1 MKTFKHQT
9 TLRSTLLTLI
19 MLCCTQFSLSS
30 RNWDWSW
37 IIHNEEGTNLCYF
50 KFLRYWGDSLCII
63 TYGDGSF
70 EYKNHLTI
78 PSEANFFNNF
88 IKVVGIDNETCKGC
102 AKLTKVTIPNSIR
115 YIGNHAFESC
125 TALESLVIPESVKTI
140 GDCAFL
146 KCSILKDIQFPA
158 GRDSISFGKHVF
170 RDCEAFQ
177 SMTLFD
183 TTPPVLLTNSSFTD
197 GQYANV
203 KILVP
208 PSALEAYQSHI
219 KWSKFANIIPLAYS
233 FQVNGIFYEIKS
245 DNEVSVSYDNSTL
258 NIYTGHVAIPESVTH
273 DGITYQVT
281 SIGLD
286 AFKVCT
292 SLTSVSIPNTVTAI
306 DENAFFGCSS
316 LKSIT
321 IPNSVVSIGYSA
333 FSQSGLTSLDLGTSL
348 QYIGKNAFADCYG
361 LTQLYI
367 PSSLNLID
375 NEAFKGC
382 NNLKEI
388 TLSPDLTEVTINDGA
403 FDGCDSLFKITCL
416 AYNPPILSTNTGF
429 TDDQFANVKIIVLRT
444 ALEAYQCDANWSKF
458 ANILPLTY
466 SFQENGIY
474 YEIKNDDE
482 VIVSYNSSTPS
493 IYTGHVT
500 IPESVI
506 HDGITYQV
514 TSIGSD
520 AFKGCTSLTSVS
532 IPNTVTAIDENAFF
546 GCSSLKSIRIPNSV
560 VSIGCS
566 AFNQSGLTSLDL
578 GTSVQYIGKNAFSDC
593 SGLTQ
598 LYIPSSL
605 NLIDS
610 EAFKDCYYLKEI
622 TLSADLA
629 DLTLYEGAFEG
640 CDALSTITCLA
651 YNPPLLDNHQ
661 NGFDSTILNRTVLQ
675 VPHSR
680 LNAYQEA
687 DEWRCFANISCLD
700 YDLIVNGIYFLK
712 RNDQEASVVSKDNKR
727 NSYSGDVVIPEEVSL
742 NGDVLSVTAIA
753 DNAFRYCSNLTTV
766 TIPNSVTSI
775 GSWSFAKSGVKSIT
789 IPNSVTH
796 IGCYAFSESSLHNIT
811 LSENLTEI
819 KNGTFCAC
827 SLNSITIP
835 NKVTCIGD
843 SAFFMC
849 RNLKNIAIPNSVTRI
864 GLMSFCYSS
873 LGSVNIPNA
882 VTEIGTM
889 AFAASDLR
897 SVTLPDSITIL
908 DDGVFCMCKDLV
920 DIVIPN
926 SVKEIKTEA
935 FTHCWA
941 LKKMV
946 IPNSVER
953 IGAMAF
959 YWCTH
964 LDTLVIGSGIKSIGD
979 WAFNSPGIPGPG
991 GDGFFNS
998 IESITCFAPTPAS
1011 MVADAFE
1018 SSYSTAKLTVP
1029 HGSLEE
1035 YRNAAGWKRFA
1046 KIVTDTPNDI
1056 NDDGEVNI
1064 ADVNVLINVILNDS
1078 GAFNLALDVNE
1089 DGEINIADV
1098 NAIINVIRNE

>member
-1 MKTFKHQT
+1 MKSITHQT
-9 TLRSTLLTLI
+9 TLRSILLTLI
-19 MLCCTQFSLSS
+19 MCCTQFSLWGWGFI
-30 RNWDWSW
+30 NWDWFEYITS
-37 IIHNEEGTNLCYF
+37 EDGTSVCFF
-50 KFLRYWGDSLCII
+50 KYLRYQGDSLCII
-63 TYGDGSF
+63 TYSGNDTK
-70 EYKNHLTI
+70 YRNHLFI
-78 PSEANFFNNF
+78 PSETNSLK
-88 IKVVGIDNETCKGC
+88 KVVGIDNKTCKEC
-102 AKLTKVTIPNSIR
+102 TNLKKVTIPNSIEF
-115 YIGNHAFESC
+115 IGNSAFYGC
-125 TALESLVIPESVKTI
+125 TSLESLVIPESVKTI
-140 GDCAFL
+140 GDSAFMR
-146 KCSILKDIQFPA
+146 CSILKDIQFPA
-158 GRDSISFGKHVF
+158 GRDSISFGKRVI
-170 RDCEAFQ
+170 RNCDALQ
-177 SMTLFD
+177 AMTLFNSI
-183 TTPPVLLTNSSFTD
+183 PPVLSTNNSFTNE
-197 GQYANV
+197 QYANL

-208 PSALEAYQSHI
+208 RTALEAYQSDAN
-219 KWSKFANIIPLAYS
+219 WSKFANIIPLTYS
-233 FQVNGIFYEIKS
+233 FQENGIFYEIKS

-258 NIYTGHVAIPESVTH
+258 NIYKGHVAIPESVTH

-281 SIGLD
+281 SIGQD
-286 AFKVCT
+286 AFKGCT
-292 SLTSVSIPNTVTAI
+292 LLTSVSIPNTVTVI
-306 DENAFFGCSS
+306 EENAFFG
-316 LKSIT
+316 
-321 IPNSVVSIGYSA
+321 
-333 FSQSGLTSLDLGTSL
+333 
-348 QYIGKNAFADCYG
+348 CYG

-375 NEAFKGC
+375 NEAFKDC
-382 NNLKEI
+382 SNLKEI
-388 TLSPDLTEVTINDGA
+388 TLNADSTELTINDGA
-403 FDGCDSLFKITCL
+403 FEGCDSLLKITCL
-416 AYNPPILSTNTGF
+416 AYNPPILSTNPGF
-429 TDDQFANVKIIVLRT
+429 TDEQFANVKIIVLRT

-482 VIVSYNSSTPS
+482 VNVSYNSSTPS

-500 IPESVI
+500 IPESVT

-520 AFKGCTSLTSVS
+520 AFKGCTSLSSVS
-532 IPNTVTAIDENAFF
+532 IPNTVTAIDDNAFF

-578 GTSVQYIGKNAFSDC
+578 GTSLQYIGKNAFSDC
-593 SGLTQ
+593 YGLTQ

-753 DNAFRYCSNLTTV
+753 DNAFQYCSNLTTV

-775 GSWSFAKSGVKSIT
+775 GGWSFAKRGVKSIT

-796 IGCYAFSESSLHNIT
+796 IGCYAYSESSLHNIT

-849 RNLKNIAIPNSVTRI
+849 RNLKSIAIPNSVTRI

-873 LGSVNIPNA
+873 LGSVNIPNS

-889 AFAASDLR
+889 AFAASNLR

-908 DDGVFCMCKDLV
+908 NEGIFSLCTDLA

-926 SVKEIKTEA
+926 SVKEIKVEA

-1064 ADVNVLINVILNDS
+1064 ADVNVLINAILNDS

>member
-1 MKTFKHQT
+1 MKSITHQT
-9 TLRSTLLTLI
+9 TLRSILLTLI
-19 MLCCTQFSLSS
+19 MCCTQFSLWGWGFI
-30 RNWDWSW
+30 NWDWFEYITS
-37 IIHNEEGTNLCYF
+37 EDGTSVCFF
-50 KFLRYWGDSLCII
+50 KYLRYQGDSLCII
-63 TYGDGSF
+63 TYSGNDTK
-70 EYKNHLTI
+70 YRNHLFI
-78 PSEANFFNNF
+78 PSETNSLK
-88 IKVVGIDNETCKGC
+88 KVVGIDNKTCKEC
-102 AKLTKVTIPNSIR
+102 TNLKKVTIPNSIEF
-115 YIGNHAFESC
+115 IGNSAFYGC
-125 TALESLVIPESVKTI
+125 TSLESLFIPESVKTI
-140 GDCAFL
+140 GDSAFM

-158 GRDSISFGKHVF
+158 GRDSISFGKYVI
-170 RDCEAFQ
+170 RNCNALQ
-177 SMTLFD
+177 TMTLFNGM
-183 TTPPVLLTNSSFTD
+183 PPVLLTKNSFTNA
-197 GQYANV
+197 QYANL

-208 PSALEAYQSHI
+208 RTALEAYKSDAN
-219 KWSKFANIIPLAYS
+219 WSKFANIIPLTYS
-233 FQVNGIFYEIKS
+233 FQENGIFYEIKS

-258 NIYTGHVAIPESVTH
+258 NIYKGHVAIPESVTH

-281 SIGLD
+281 SIGQD
-286 AFKVCT
+286 AFKGCT
-292 SLTSVSIPNTVTAI
+292 LLTSVSIPNSVTAI
-306 DENAFFGCSS
+306 EENAFFG
-316 LKSIT
+316 
-321 IPNSVVSIGYSA
+321 
-333 FSQSGLTSLDLGTSL
+333 
-348 QYIGKNAFADCYG
+348 CYG

-375 NEAFKGC
+375 NEAFKDC
-382 NNLKEI
+382 SNLKEI
-388 TLSPDLTEVTINDGA
+388 TLNADSTELTINDGA
-403 FDGCDSLFKITCL
+403 FEGCDSLLKITCL
-416 AYNPPILSTNTGF
+416 AYNPPILSTNPGF
-429 TDDQFANVKIIVLRT
+429 TDEQFANVKIIVLRT
-444 ALEAYQCDANWSKF
+444 TLDAYQSDANWSKF

-466 SFQENGIY
+466 SFQENGIF
-474 YEIKNDDE
+474 YEIKNENE
-482 VIVSYNSSTPS
+482 VSVSYDSSISTD
-493 IYTGHVT
+493 YKGHVT

-578 GTSVQYIGKNAFSDC
+578 GTSLQYIGKNAFSDC
-593 SGLTQ
+593 YGITQ

-610 EAFKDCYYLKEI
+610 EAFKDCYYLKGI

-700 YDLIVNGIYFLK
+700 YDIIVNGIYFLK

-753 DNAFRYCSNLTTV
+753 DNAFQYCSNLTTV

-849 RNLKNIAIPNSVTRI
+849 RNLKSIAIPNSVTRI

-873 LGSVNIPNA
+873 LGSVNIPNS

-889 AFAASDLR
+889 AFAASNLR

-908 DDGVFCMCKDLV
+908 NEGIFSLCTDLA

-926 SVKEIKTEA
+926 SVKEIKVQA

-1064 ADVNVLINVILNDS
+1064 ADVNVLINAILNDS

>member
-1 MKTFKHQT
+1 MF
-9 TLRSTLLTLI
+9 
-19 MLCCTQFSLSS
+19 CCTQFSLSS
-30 RNWDWSW
+30 RNWDWFEF
-37 IIHNEEGTNLCYF
+37 IHHEEGTSLYYF
-50 KFLRYWGDSLCII
+50 KGLRYQGDSLCII
-63 TYGDGSF
+63 TYGSQKYRNNLF
-70 EYKNHLTI
+70 I
-78 PSEANFFNNF
+78 PSETNSLK
-88 IKVVGIDNETCKGC
+88 KVVGIDNWTCKEC
-102 AKLTKVTIPNSIR
+102 TNLKKVTISNSIKF
-115 YIGNHAFESC
+115 IGNSAFYGC
-125 TALESLVIPESVKTI
+125 TSLESLVIPESVKTI
-140 GDCAFL
+140 GDSAFMS
-146 KCSILKDIQFPA
+146 CSILKEIQFPA
-158 GRDSISFGKHVF
+158 GRDSISFGKRVI
-170 RDCEAFQ
+170 RNCDALQ
-177 SMTLFD
+177 TMTLFNSM
-183 TTPPVLLTNSSFTD
+183 PPVLSTNNSFTNA
-197 GQYANV
+197 QYANL

-208 PSALEAYQSHI
+208 RTALEAYQSDAN
-219 KWSKFANIIPLAYS
+219 WSKFANIIPLTYS
-233 FQVNGIFYEIKS
+233 FQENGIFYEIKN

-258 NIYTGHVAIPESVTH
+258 NIYKGHVAIPESVTH

-286 AFKVCT
+286 AFKGCT
-292 SLTSVSIPNTVTAI
+292 LLTSVSIPNTVTAI

-367 PSSLNLID
+367 PSSLSLID

-444 ALEAYQCDANWSKF
+444 ALEAYQSDANWSKF

-466 SFQENGIY
+466 SFQENGIF
-474 YEIKNDDE
+474 YEIKNDNE
-482 VIVSYNSSTPS
+482 VSVSYDSSIS
-493 IYTGHVT
+493 NIYNGHVA
-500 IPESVI
+500 IPESVT
-506 HDGITYQV
+506 HDGNTYQV

-532 IPNTVTAIDENAFF
+532 IPNSVTVIDESAFF
-546 GCSSLKSIRIPNSV
+546 GCSSLKSISIPNSV

-566 AFNQSGLTSLDL
+566 AFSQSGLTFLDL
-578 GTSVQYIGKNAFSDC
+578 GTSLQYIGKNAFADC
-593 SGLTQ
+593 YGLTQ
-598 LYIPSSL
+598 LHIPSSL
-605 NLIDS
+605 NLIDC

-622 TLSADLA
+622 TLDK
-629 DLTLYEGAFEG
+629 DVTELTLYAGAFDG
-640 CDALSTITCLA
+640 CDALATITCLPP
-651 YNPPLLDNHQ
+651 NPPLLDNRQ
-661 NGFDSTILNRTVLQ
+661 DGFNDAILNRTILQ

-680 LNAYQEA
+680 LSVYQEA
-687 DEWRCFANISCLD
+687 DEWLRFANIQSLD
-700 YDLIVNGIYFLK
+700 YDLVLNGIYFL
-712 RNDQEASVVSKDNKR
+712 RTSNEDASVVSKDNKR
-727 NSYSGDVVIPEEVSL
+727 NSYRGDVVIPEMVNFDGEDL
-742 NGDVLSVTAIA
+742 KVTAIA
-753 DNAFRYCSNLTTV
+753 NSAFQNCSNLTSV
-766 TIPNSVTSI
+766 TMPNSITTIGGWAFAKSGIKNIDIPNSVTKI
-775 GSWSFAKSGVKSIT
+775 G
-789 IPNSVTH
+789 P
-796 IGCYAFSESSLHNIT
+796 YAFAESSLNIIT
-811 LSENLTEI
+811 LSNNITEI

-849 RNLKNIAIPNSVTRI
+849 RNLKSIAIPNSVTRI
-864 GLMSFCYSS
+864 GLMSFTYAS
-873 LGSVNIPNA
+873 LGSVNIPNS

-908 DDGVFCMCKDLV
+908 DDGIFSLCTDLV

-959 YWCTH
+959 YWCIH
-964 LDTLVIGSGIKSIGD
+964 LDTLVIGSGIKNIGD

-1011 MVADAFE
+1011 MIADAFE

-1029 HGSLEE
+1029 HGSLEK
-1035 YRNAAGWKRFA
+1035 YRNAEGWKRFA
-1046 KIVTDTPNDI
+1046 KIVTDIPYDI
-1056 NDDGEVNI
+1056 NDDGEINI
-1064 ADVNVLINVILNDS
+1064 VDLNVIINAIINDTS
-1078 GAFNLALDVNE
+1078 TINPILDVNE
-1089 DGEINIADV
+1089 NGEINIADI
-1098 NAIINVIRNE
+1098 NAIINLIIGYQ